1 MGRFLI
7 ISVIKEHNADG
18 YQNYDK
24 WHKLLYIRPIHGY
37 YIVLPIEQQFWN
49 FTNLDVWKEN
59 VYIQTEEI
67 LLFNL
72 RGGHFSE
79 TRFGKGYF
87 WPSLSN
93 PCLVPTLL
101 QPSHIL

>member
-7 ISVIKEHNADG
+7 ISVIKGHNADG

-49 FTNLDVWKEN
+49 FTNLDVCMEYG
-59 VYIQTEEI
+59 YIQTENIYFLIWE
-67 LLFNL
+67 
-72 RGGHFSE
+72 GGHCSE
-79 TRFGKGYF
+79 THFGQGYF
-87 WPSLSN
+87 LAHF
-93 PCLVPTLL
+93 V
-101 QPSHIL
+101 

>member
-7 ISVIKEHNADG
+7 IRVIKEHNADG

-49 FTNLDVWKEN
+49 FTNLDVWKKN
-59 VYIQTEEI
+59 VYTALCDLIPFLYAGSLCGCFMPWLI
-67 LLFNL
+67 PL
-72 RGGHFSE
+72 
-79 TRFGKGYF
+79 YAICF
-87 WPSLSN
+87 WKMLYARL
-93 PCLVPTLL
+93 CA
-101 QPSHIL
+101 